1 MKEGK
6 KMLKGIPVSE
16 GIALAKAYHYEK
28 QVLSVK
34 EDLTS
39 QSDVS
44 VQMALFHDA
53 LLKAKIELTEI
64 YESLLPEDEDKA
76 KIFLAHQELLED
88 EEIQDEIQMAIE
100 EEHRYA
106 DAAIEQVYT
115 SFAQIL
121 AQVEDPLIAGRAAD
135 LMDVK
140 QRLIRICQNRQ
151 IESLSNL
158 KEDVILVAN
167 DLLPSDTAT
176 MDREHIKGIV
186 TQIGGYNSHSAILA
200 RSFGIPAVLG
210 VQDALSL
217 IPNEAEILLNAMAGE
232 VMVDP
237 DDQDKIL
244 FSSMLASFAKRNEE
258 REHYRLKPCLLAD
271 GAKVEIG
278 LNIGQTDFEYE
289 DGLFDFVGLFRT
301 EFLYM
306 EKDHL
311 PSEEEQFQAYKE
323 VVERAKGHMVTLRTL
338 DIGGDK
344 TLPYMQLPKEENPFL
359 GKRAL
364 RLCFAEEELFLTQ
377 LRAALRASA
386 FGPLQLMFPMVGS
399 LEDIDKAK
407 EYVERAKEQLR
418 KMGQPFWEKIPLG
431 IMIEIPSIALMAD
444 LAASKVDFAS
454 VGTNDLTQ
462 YMCAADRM
470 NETVSE
476 YYQNDSVAMWRILKF
491 VFESFAAK
499 GKPVSVCGEMAGD
512 PKLAAM
518 LVQLGARKLSMSASC
533 IAAVKETLAGKNV

>member
-88 EEIQDEIQMAIE
+88 EEIQGEIQMAIE

-167 DLLPSDTAT
+167 DLL
-176 MDREHIKGIV
+176 H
-186 TQIGGYNSHSAILA
+186 
-200 RSFGIPAVLG
+200 FG
-210 VQDALSL
+210 
-217 IPNEAEILLNAMAGE
+217 
-232 VMVDP
+232 
-237 DDQDKIL
+237 
-244 FSSMLASFAKRNEE
+244 
-258 REHYRLKPCLLAD
+258 
-271 GAKVEIG
+271 
-278 LNIGQTDFEYE
+278 
-289 DGLFDFVGLFRT
+289 
-301 EFLYM
+301 
-306 EKDHL
+306 
-311 PSEEEQFQAYKE
+311 
-323 VVERAKGHMVTLRTL
+323 
-338 DIGGDK
+338 
-344 TLPYMQLPKEENPFL
+344 
-359 GKRAL
+359 
-364 RLCFAEEELFLTQ
+364 
-377 LRAALRASA
+377 
-386 FGPLQLMFPMVGS
+386 
-399 LEDIDKAK
+399 
-407 EYVERAKEQLR
+407 
-418 KMGQPFWEKIPLG
+418 
-431 IMIEIPSIALMAD
+431 
-444 LAASKVDFAS
+444 
-454 VGTNDLTQ
+454 
-462 YMCAADRM
+462 
-470 NETVSE
+470 
-476 YYQNDSVAMWRILKF
+476 
-491 VFESFAAK
+491 
-499 GKPVSVCGEMAGD
+499 
-512 PKLAAM
+512 
-518 LVQLGARKLSMSASC
+518 
-533 IAAVKETLAGKNV
+533 